1 MRLLISEFICGG
13 GMLHDPLSPSLKQ
26 EGLAMLQAVL
36 RDCLHIEGLELLT
49 TLDLR
54 IELAQEITAAKAIEI
69 TTLQHND
76 DYRMVMQR
84 LSQEADGVLL
94 IAPESDSFLSDF
106 IALLEDAQIRH
117 FNSDSQS
124 IEICADKLVCE
135 QHLTAAGL
143 TVVQSL
149 SAIEIRQAVGAYII
163 KPRLGVGSEG
173 LEIIQAEDL
182 ITRSIDLDQMLVQPL
197 LQGKHASMSLLC
209 WRGAARILSCNEQ
222 CFSQGISPRLQACR
236 VNSESISTALD
247 ELASAIAK
255 ALPGLSGYV
264 GVDYIETEQGI
275 IVIEIN
281 PRLTS
286 SYVGLST
293 ALKENVAALC
303 LQTFIQEQL
312 PNEIT
317 RTDKVVE
324 VVIG

>member
-1 MRLLISEFICGG
+1 
-13 GMLHDPLSPSLKQ
+13 MLHDPLPLSLKQ

-36 RDCLHIEGLELLT
+36 RDCLDIEGLELVT
-49 TLDLR
+49 MLDPR
-54 IELAQEITAAKAIEI
+54 IELAQDIIAAEAIECS
-69 TTLQHND
+69 TLQDND
-76 DYRMVMQR
+76 DYRVIVQR
-84 LSQEADGVLL
+84 LSQQVDAVLL
-94 IAPESDSFLSDF
+94 IAPESDGLLGGF
-106 IALLEDAQIRH
+106 IAQLEDAQIRH
-117 FNSDSQS
+117 LNSNSQS
-124 IEICADKLVCE
+124 IELCADKLRCE
-135 QHLTAAGL
+135 QHLAAAGL
-143 TVVQSL
+143 AVVQSL
-149 SAIEIRQAVGAYII
+149 SAAEITKAVGAYII
-163 KPRLGVGSEG
+163 KPRSGVASEG

-182 ITRSIDLDQMLVQPL
+182 ATRSIDLDKTLVQPL

-236 VNSESISTALD
+236 VNSESISTVLD

-275 IVIEIN
+275 VLIEIN

-286 SYVGLST
+286 SYVGLSA
-293 ALKENVAALC
+293 ALKENVAALY
-303 LQTFIQEQL
+303 LQTFIQKQL

-324 VVIG
+324 VVIV

>member
-1 MRLLISEFICGG
+1 
-13 GMLHDPLSPSLKQ
+13 MLHDPLPPSLKQ

-36 RDCLHIEGLELLT
+36 RDCLHIEGLELFT
-49 TLDLR
+49 TLDPR
-54 IELAQEITAAKAIEI
+54 IELAQEITAAEAIQSTI
-69 TTLQHND
+69 LQHDD
-76 DYRMVMQR
+76 DYRVIVQR
-84 LSQEADGVLL
+84 LSQEVDGVLL
-94 IAPESDSFLSDF
+94 IAPESNGLLSEF
-106 IALLEDAQIRH
+106 IAQLEDAQIRH

-124 IEICADKLVCE
+124 IQICADKLKCE
-135 QHLTAAGL
+135 QHLSAAGL
-143 TVVQSL
+143 TIVQSL
-149 SAIEIRQAVGAYII
+149 SAEEITQAVGAYII
-163 KPRLGVGSEG
+163 KPRSGVGSEG
-173 LEIIQAEDL
+173 LEVIQAEDL
-182 ITRSIDLDQMLVQPL
+182 ATRSIDLDQTLVQPL

-236 VNSESISTALD
+236 VNSESISIALD

-275 IVIEIN
+275 VLIEIN

-286 SYVGLST
+286 SYVGLSA

>member
-1 MRLLISEFICGG
+1 
-13 GMLHDPLSPSLKQ
+13 MLHDPLPPSLKQ

-36 RDCLHIEGLELLT
+36 HDCLHIEGLELLT
-49 TLDLR
+49 TLDPR
-54 IELAQEITAAKAIEI
+54 IELAQEITAAEAIQSTI
-69 TTLQHND
+69 LQHDD
-76 DYRMVMQR
+76 DYRVIVQR
-84 LSQEADGVLL
+84 LSQEVDGVLL
-94 IAPESDSFLSDF
+94 IAPESDGLLSEF
-106 IALLEDAQIRH
+106 IAQLEDAQIRH

-124 IEICADKLVCE
+124 IQICADKLKCE
-135 QHLTAAGL
+135 QHLSAAGL
-143 TVVQSL
+143 TIVQSL
-149 SAIEIRQAVGAYII
+149 SAEEITQAVGAYII
-163 KPRLGVGSEG
+163 KPRSGVGSEG
-173 LEIIQAEDL
+173 LEVIQAEDL
-182 ITRSIDLDQMLVQPL
+182 ATRSIDLDQTLVQPL

-209 WRGAARILSCNEQ
+209 WQGAARILSCNEQ

-236 VNSESISTALD
+236 VNSESISIALD

-275 IVIEIN
+275 VLIEIN

-286 SYVGLST
+286 SYVGLSA

>member
-1 MRLLISEFICGG
+1 
-13 GMLHDPLSPSLKQ
+13 MLHDPLPPSLKQ

-36 RDCLHIEGLELLT
+36 RDCLHIEGLELFT
-49 TLDLR
+49 TLDPR
-54 IELAQEITAAKAIEI
+54 IELAQEITAAEAIQSTI
-69 TTLQHND
+69 LQHDD
-76 DYRMVMQR
+76 DYRVIVQR
-84 LSQEADGVLL
+84 LSQEVDGVLL
-94 IAPESDSFLSDF
+94 IAPESDGLLSEF
-106 IALLEDAQIRH
+106 IAQLEDAQIRH

-124 IEICADKLVCE
+124 IQICADKLKCE
-135 QHLTAAGL
+135 QHLSAAGL
-143 TVVQSL
+143 TIVQSL
-149 SAIEIRQAVGAYII
+149 SAEEITQAVGAYII
-163 KPRLGVGSEG
+163 KPRSGVGSEG
-173 LEIIQAEDL
+173 LEVIQAEDL
-182 ITRSIDLDQMLVQPL
+182 ATRSIDLDQTLVQPL

-209 WRGAARILSCNEQ
+209 WQGAARILSCNEQ

-236 VNSESISTALD
+236 VNSESISIALD

-275 IVIEIN
+275 VLIEIN

-286 SYVGLST
+286 SYVGLSA